1 MCFPTYAHEPNN
13 PNELCWR
20 VCRKRLARTR
30 EPAECVG
37 PVCERALS
45 RLMALCVCLCVFV
58 CVRRVHICKA
68 AAKLPQSR
76 ARQASQ
82 SAPRRKHLACA
93 YPCVRPRRRRFVAAS
108 AAACPLNKT
117 VIGAGCWS
125 PAQCQHIPSAAMS
138 VRFVRCQS
146 VRRTSPLSLSSS
158 SSPSP
163 SPSPAHR
170 RGRRSRSRRRLC
182 RAPLVSV
189 GCARVCDVF

>member
-1 MCFPTYAHEPNN
+1 M
-13 PNELCWR
+13 
-20 VCRKRLARTR
+20 
-30 EPAECVG
+30 
-37 PVCERALS
+37 
-45 RLMALCVCLCVFV
+45 FV
-58 CVRRVHICKA
+58 CVCVRPESAHMQSCCKTSA
-68 AAKLPQSR
+68 I
-76 ARQASQ
+76 ARSPGQPASQ
-82 SAPRRKHLACA
+82 PAPRRKHLACA

-108 AAACPLNKT
+108 AAAAVAAAWPLKKT

-125 PAQCQHIPSAAMS
+125 PAQCQHIPSAAMN

-158 SSPSP
+158 SSP